1 MSEPLEGRLVAICSS
16 PGGLPKIPLLMARVH
31 ELGLEGD
38 GHRFHLHGGRD
49 RALCLLSDE
58 EAGWL
63 ERDGVQPTAPGTFGE
78 NLRTAGL
85 DYRRLKPGDRL
96 RVLQGTEPAEGD
108 VLIELFDVRAPCRTL
123 KSVDERFPDL
133 MVGRSGFV
141 ARVLRGGELRPGMS
155 VRVETT

>member
-1 MSEPLEGRLVAICSS
+1 MAVCSS
-16 PGGLPKIPLLMARVH
+16 PEGIPKIPLLMARVH

-96 RVLQGTEPAEGD
+96 RVLQGTAAAEDD
-108 VLIELFDVRAPCRTL
+108 VLIELFDVRAPCRVL

-155 VRVETT
+155 VRVEAT